1 MASGSRG
8 QGPES
13 CKLSRLVIAEAEG
26 AELRASSAVALGSL
40 TVVCTGR
47 GPKGTRVHPCD
58 VLCMTAQMQLLC
70 ARMYHGQQP
79 YKVRQMGTASVLQSS
94 GIRDQGLMRGIKGWG
109 VFCHALCPLQCMVCS
124 CRSQSL
130 YLCRRCCC
138 WLLLVVPSLLPAPAL
153 VQCCSLGTYIYLPII
168 RLHAR
173 TGSSSSADITA
184 RLCPA
189 TVPLHCMACP
199 VDAATQR
206 TAGASEGHT
215 MEGCASL

>member
-47 GPKGTRVHPCD
+47 GPKGTRVRPCD
-58 VLCMTAQMQLLC
+58 MLCMTAQMQLLC

-109 VFCHALCPLQCMVCS
+109 VFCHALCVSFAMHGVFLSQPKLVPLS
-124 CRSQSL
+124 PL
-130 YLCRRCCC
+130 
-138 WLLLVVPSLLPAPAL
+138 LLLVVAGRAFFTACACLSAVLLAWYIHISPYHSFGCARAPAAQALLTSLRGCALPLCRCTAWPAP
-153 VQCCSLGTYIYLPII
+153 
-168 RLHAR
+168 
-173 TGSSSSADITA
+173 
-184 RLCPA
+184 
-189 TVPLHCMACP
+189 
-199 VDAATQR
+199 
-206 TAGASEGHT
+206 
-215 MEGCASL
+215 